1 LTKEKS
7 EGAKTPVVGTRVTKE
22 MGEVDENV
30 KVEWGGKGEKQA
42 CLVTSSGLVRRIA
55 EGHPL

>member
-7 EGAKTPVVGTRVTKE
+7 ERAKTPLVGTRGTKE

-42 CLVTSSGLVRRIA
+42 CLVTSSIA
-55 EGHPL
+55 DVDKWVG